1 MRAPLPLLVL
11 AAVVGCAEK
20 LPDAHVHP
28 VLAAE
33 RAFSRTSVEQG
44 AKAAFLANLADDAIV
59 FSPEPTPG
67 RAYYQSQPDADAAA
81 RKTDKGPVALYD
93 FENDTVNGKSL
104 TPDHEPIYRRMP
116 GQHESLIRVR
126 THFIPQML
134 HMADDV

>member
-1 MRAPLPLLVL
+1 MTMRLALFLCPALVPAAASPAPARAP
-11 AAVVGCAEK
+11 
-20 LPDAHVHP
+20 DA
-28 VLAAE
+28 
-33 RAFSRTSVEQG
+33 
-44 AKAAFLANLADDAIV
+44 
-59 FSPEPTPG
+59 
-67 RAYYQSQPDADAAA
+67 DADAAA

>member
-1 MRAPLPLLVL
+1 MTMRLALFLCLALVPAAASAAP
-11 AAVVGCAEK
+11 
-20 LPDAHVHP
+20 
-28 VLAAE
+28 
-33 RAFSRTSVEQG
+33 
-44 AKAAFLANLADDAIV
+44 AKAPAVDA
-59 FSPEPTPG
+59 
-67 RAYYQSQPDADAAA
+67 DADAAA